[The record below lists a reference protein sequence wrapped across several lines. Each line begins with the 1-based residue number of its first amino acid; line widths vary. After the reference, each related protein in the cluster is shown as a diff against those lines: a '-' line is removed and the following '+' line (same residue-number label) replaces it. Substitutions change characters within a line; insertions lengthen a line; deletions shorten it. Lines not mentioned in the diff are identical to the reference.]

1 MLLLH
6 LDLKHWRNVYEP
18 SAPICF
24 RFRNFCFENIKAYID
39 SDCCLKFS
47 RVVEI
52 PILNSHMEVLELVLY
67 QCLIERVL
75 DRLVPCFA
83 LCSSPV
89 IFTKVTS
96 IHYYF
101 PCEKQMVIQEFLKCS
116 YTVSVHT
123 ALSST
128 IGHFCI
134 SCSSDSVAWS
144 DCWKLMAKLV
154 HSTFFP

>member
-1 MLLLH
+1 MLLMH
-6 LDLKHWRNVYEP
+6 LDLKHLRNVHEL

-24 RFRNFCFENIKAYID
+24 RFSNIFVENIEDYID

-47 RVVEI
+47 RVVETL
-52 PILNSHMEVLELVLY
+52 ILNSRMEVLELALY

-89 IFTKVTS
+89 IFTRVTS
-96 IHYYF
+96 IHYCF
-101 PCEKQMVIQEFLKCS
+101 PCEKQMVIQEFFKCS

-123 ALSST
+123 ALSSI

-134 SCSSDSVAWS
+134 SCSSDSVA
-144 DCWKLMAKLV
+144 
-154 HSTFFP
+154 